1 MCSAAYSESNR
12 SFWFSRLLKKE
23 LEVGI
28 NGGKMIK
35 RVDHVAIAVKNLDE
49 ALKTFENLLGHKA
62 AQVKEVP
69 DQKIKAAMIH
79 VGDVEIELLQPTA
92 PDTGVAKFLE
102 GKGEGVH
109 HICFEVDDI
118 DKELQ
123 AMAAKGVET
132 IDKKGRPGL
141 AGMIG
146 FLHPKSAKGVLI
158 ELAQKV

>member
-1 MCSAAYSESNR
+1 
-12 SFWFSRLLKKE
+12 
-23 LEVGI
+23 
-28 NGGKMIK
+28 MIK
-35 RVDHVAIAVKNLDE
+35 KVDHVAIAVKNLDE

-69 DQKIKAAMIH
+69 EQKIRAAMIH
-79 VGDVEIELLQPTA
+79 VGDVEIELIQPTD
-92 PDTGVAKFLE
+92 PGTGVAKFLE
-102 GKGEGVH
+102 GKEGGVH
-109 HICFEVDDI
+109 HICFEVDDV

-141 AGMIG
+141 AGKIG
-146 FLHPKSAKGVLI
+146 FLNPKSAKGVLI

>member
-1 MCSAAYSESNR
+1 
-12 SFWFSRLLKKE
+12 
-23 LEVGI
+23 
-28 NGGKMIK
+28 MIK
-35 RVDHVAIAVKNLDE
+35 KVNYVAIAVKNLDE
-49 ALKTFENLLGHKA
+49 ALKTYENLLGHKA

-79 VGDVEIELLQPTA
+79 VGDVEIELMQPTE
-92 PDTGVAKFLE
+92 PGTGMAKFLE
-102 GKGEGVH
+102 TRGEGVH
-109 HICFEVDDI
+109 HICFEVDDV

-141 AGMIG
+141 AGKIG

-158 ELAQKV
+158 ELAQKI